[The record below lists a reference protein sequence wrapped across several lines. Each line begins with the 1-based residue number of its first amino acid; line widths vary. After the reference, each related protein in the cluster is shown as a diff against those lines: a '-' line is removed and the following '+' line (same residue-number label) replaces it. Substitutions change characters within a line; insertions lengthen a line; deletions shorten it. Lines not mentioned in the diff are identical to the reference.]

1 MGFERLLAAALR
13 ENVGIPQLQ
22 FAPDRGML
30 PQTPEMVMEEI
41 LEGPLF
47 MFLPCEP

>member
-13 ENVGIPQLQ
+13 EKVGIPQLQ
-22 FAPDRGML
+22 FALDRGML

-47 MFLPCEP
+47 MFLPCEL